1 MEKLNFQHLEPAIQL
16 LESSVEYANLVLN
29 NQLLTVLMLMMNSCK
44 RIEWKDKNNKYL
56 LLSLLIYF
64 DPHWINVIYNK

>member
-1 MEKLNFQHLEPAIQL
+1 MAKLNFQHLEPAIQL

-44 RIEWKDKNNKYL
+44 RIEWKDKNNKRL